1 MSAVLNVALVLDRY
15 NPNRG
20 GLEVWTHGFAQWL
33 VGRGHKVTILCA
45 RAEAECPGAAFH
57 LYAPGDGPLA
67 RAANIDTELTRLTFD
82 IVHDMGFATTG
93 DALQPHTGSRLV
105 NREHENAAMTPYSRW
120 RRKLS
125 PGERHRWRETAI
137 LERRQFSDPSRII
150 AISALVRD
158 QIAARYN
165 LDATRIAVIR
175 NGIET
180 ARFAGERLSPLRGA
194 ARAKWRFGEATVFL
208 LVANNFLLKGLGTA
222 QQALAR
228 LGIGRTGLLLAVA
241 GKGPVEEY
249 SCLAEKLGVA
259 ESVRFLGHVGRIE
272 EAYAAADVALHP
284 TYHDACSLVTLEELA
299 SGLPLITTRAN
310 GGAERMVSG
319 EQGFLLDDPHD
330 ALALC
335 AAIARMSD
343 ASLRQRMGE
352 AARRLGRAWT
362 AADNYAAMESFY
374 EAALTRR
381 RGTGAG

>member
-1 MSAVLNVALVLDRY
+1 MSAVLTVALVLDRY

-57 LYAPGDGPLA
+57 PYAPGDGPLA
-67 RAANIDTELTRLTFD
+67 RAANIDAELTRLTFD

-105 NREHENAAMTPYSRW
+105 NRAYENAAMTLRSRW

-125 PGERHRWRETAI
+125 PGERRRWRETAI

-158 QIAARYN
+158 QIAARYG
-165 LDATRIAVIR
+165 LDGTRIAVIR

-180 ARFAGERLSPLRGA
+180 ARFTSERLAPLRAA
-194 ARAKWRFGEATVFL
+194 ARARWRFGEATVFL

-222 QQALAR
+222 LQALAR
-228 LGIGRTGLLLAVA
+228 LGTGRTGLLLAVA
-241 GKGPVEEY
+241 GKGPVGEY
-249 SCLAEKLGVA
+249 SRLAEKLGVA
-259 ESVRFLGHVGRIE
+259 DCVRFLGHVDRIE

-284 TYHDACSLVTLEELA
+284 TYHDACSLVTLEEFA
-299 SGLPLITTRAN
+299 SGLPMITTRAN
-310 GGAERMVSG
+310 GGAELMVSE
-319 EQGFLLDDPHD
+319 EQGFLLDDPRD
-330 ALALC
+330 AQALC

-343 ASLRQRMGE
+343 ASLRRRMGE
-352 AARRLGRAWT
+352 AARQLGQTWT
-362 AADNYAAMESFY
+362 AADNYAAIENFY
-374 EAALTRR
+374 EATLAPRP
-381 RGTGAG
+381 GTSAG